1 MSENTQL
8 EGLLASCVAGF
19 ASRVICHPIDTLK
32 ARLQAAQGSMPS
44 GAGGLYRGLTAALI
58 GGVPATC
65 LYLTSYELSKKTLS
79 STPVIQDSPF
89 AVYFVSG
96 ILAEGVSCSV
106 FVPTDVIKE
115 RLQVQGSASPYK
127 YKGSFDALRQIMS
140 QEGLRGLYKGYG
152 ASILSFGPFSAL
164 YFVFYEGLKKKL
176 HTQHGGSFLD
186 NLYRLVHQQNYNS
199 RISVLSDKENLSPLI
214 YPPHFSPLG
223 VSAAL
228 AGAAASYLTNP
239 LDLAKLR
246 LQVLRAGPSAT
257 AASASSAAPLPT
269 TTAGMLALVV
279 RLEGFRG
286 LFRGAVARVL
296 FHTPNTALTMVA
308 FEQTKL
314 WLASRTR

>member
-1 MSENTQL
+1 MSENTQW

-65 LYLTSYELSKKTLS
+65 LYLSSYELSKKTLS

-152 ASILSFGPFSAL
+152 ASLLSFGPFSAL

-214 YPPHFSPLG
+214 YPSSLLSPGRQRCFGRSSSIVSHQPTRLG
-223 VSAAL
+223 QATLASL
-228 AGAAASYLTNP
+228 AGRSQR
-239 LDLAKLR
+239 DSCIR
-246 LQVLRAGPSAT
+246 LFCCATPYHNSRHAGACC
-257 AASASSAAPLPT
+257 PT
-269 TTAGMLALVV
+269 
-279 RLEGFRG
+279 RG
-286 LFRGAVARVL
+286 LQRAV
-296 FHTPNTALTMVA
+296 
-308 FEQTKL
+308 
-314 WLASRTR
+314 SRRSGTRFVPYPQHSVDNGRL